1 MASIDGTRSIIRE
14 HGPMALFASTTIG
27 GMVFIWTAKLYDWS
41 LITVTIVPLLLMAI
55 YFVASLAFGGF
66 RLQNEQAGDNLYY
79 MGFLF
84 TLSSLGVSLYLFAG
98 ETSIDTIV
106 RNFGIAVTSTIAGI
120 TLRIL
125 FNQMRRDPMDIERS
139 VRHEL
144 SEMTRRVRTEL
155 DSSAREFSNYRRV
168 SNQMLAE
175 GFDEIAK
182 QAERNGDEIRR
193 TMEALSRE
201 AIKPIQDAAEKL
213 STIIENHNKA
223 MNDRSQ
229 DAAARLSETTTKLSG
244 IIDRFG
250 DTVESVGKRLEGIR
264 SPDDVIKLELT
275 PAIESIRLMTETHL
289 KRVEE
294 ETQKEE
300 AFLVQ
305 AKDALQ
311 PLERLESRIDKLTDA
326 VNGTRRQGDLF
337 KSEKREPAFD
347 EALPPTAGHDAGPS
361 TEGSRKRWFGW

>member
-1 MASIDGTRSIIRE
+1 MASVEGARSLVRE
-14 HGPMALFASTTIG
+14 YGPMALFAATTIG
-27 GMVFIWTAKLYDWS
+27 GMVFIWTAKLYGWS
-41 LITVTIVPLLLMAI
+41 LSTVTIVPLVLMAI
-55 YFVASLAFGGF
+55 YFAASLAFAGF

-144 SEMTRRVRTEL
+144 SEMTRRVRAEL

-175 GFDEIAK
+175 GFEEITR
-182 QAERNGDEIRR
+182 QAERNGEEIRKM
-193 TMEALSRE
+193 MEALSRE
-201 AIKPIQDAAEKL
+201 AVKPIQDAAEKL
-213 STIIENHNKA
+213 TSIIESHNRV
-223 MNDRSQ
+223 MNDRSD
-229 DAAARLSETTTKLSG
+229 DAAARLTETTAKLSG

-250 DTVESVGKRLEGIR
+250 DTVETVGKRLEGIR
-264 SPDDVIKLELT
+264 APDDVIRLELT
-275 PAIESIRLMTETHL
+275 PAIESIRQMTEAHL
-289 KRVEE
+289 QRLDE
-294 ETQKEE
+294 ETRRE
-300 AFLVQ
+300 AALLAQ
-305 AKDALQ
+305 TKDALQ
-311 PLERLESRIDKLTDA
+311 PLERLESKLENIAQA
-326 VNGTRRQGDLF
+326 VTGAARAEAASPAKEPETGEETPAEG
-337 KSEKREPAFD
+337 EK
-347 EALPPTAGHDAGPS
+347 
-361 TEGSRKRWFGW
+361 KRWFGW

>member
-1 MASIDGTRSIIRE
+1 MASIDGARSLIRDY
-14 HGPMALFASTTIG
+14 GPMALFAAVTIG
-27 GMVFIWTAKLYDWS
+27 GMAFIWTAKLYGWS
-41 LITVTIVPLLLMAI
+41 LATVTVVPLVLMAV
-55 YFVASLAFGGF
+55 YFVASLAFAGF

-144 SEMTRRVRTEL
+144 SEMTRRVRAEL

-175 GFDEIAK
+175 GFEEIAR
-182 QAERNGDEIRR
+182 QAARNGEEIRK

-201 AIKPIQDAAEKL
+201 AITPIQEAADRL
-213 STIIENHNKA
+213 TTIIEDHNKA
-223 MNDRSQ
+223 MNARSE
-229 DAAARLSETTTKLSG
+229 DAAARLTETTAKLSA

-250 DTVESVGKRLEGIR
+250 ETVETVGKRLEGVR
-264 SPDDVIKLELT
+264 SPDEVIRIELT
-275 PAIESIRLMTETHL
+275 PAVEAIRRMAEAQQPVE
-289 KRVEE
+289 RVEAKL
-294 ETQKEE
+294 ETLAE
-300 AFLVQ
+300 AVR
-305 AKDALQ
+305 AATG
-311 PLERLESRIDKLTDA
+311 PA
-326 VNGTRRQGDLF
+326 
-337 KSEKREPAFD
+337 REGETPD
-347 EALPPTAGHDAGPS
+347 GG
-361 TEGSRKRWFGW
+361 GKRWFGW

>member
-1 MASIDGTRSIIRE
+1 MASVDGARSLIRE
-14 HGPMALFASTTIG
+14 HGPMALFAATTIG
-27 GMVFIWTAKLYDWS
+27 GMVFIWTAKLYGWS
-41 LITVTIVPLLLMAI
+41 LFTVTTVPLVLMAI
-55 YFVASLAFGGF
+55 YFVASLAFAGF

-144 SEMTRRVRTEL
+144 SEMTRKVRAEL

-175 GFDEIAK
+175 GFEEITR
-182 QAERNGDEIRR
+182 QAERNGDEIRKM
-193 TMEALSRE
+193 MEALSRE
-201 AIKPIQDAAEKL
+201 AIKPIQDAADKL
-213 STIIENHNKA
+213 TSIIESHNRV
-223 MNDRSQ
+223 MNDRSD
-229 DAAARLSETTTKLSG
+229 DAAARLTETTEKLSG

-250 DTVESVGKRLEGIR
+250 DTVETVGKRLEGIR
-264 SPDDVIKLELT
+264 SPDDVIRLELT
-275 PAIESIRLMTETHL
+275 PAIESIRQMTETHL

-294 ETQKEE
+294 EARKDE
-300 AFLVQ
+300 AFLAQ
-305 AKDALQ
+305 TKDALQ
-311 PLERLESRIDKLTDA
+311 PLERLESRLETLTDA
-326 VNGTRRQGDLF
+326 VNGAGRQGNAF
-337 KSEKREPAFD
+337 TAERRSESVLPAKEPGSGNGSS
-347 EALPPTAGHDAGPS
+347 P
-361 TEGSRKRWFGW
+361 EGERKRWFGW